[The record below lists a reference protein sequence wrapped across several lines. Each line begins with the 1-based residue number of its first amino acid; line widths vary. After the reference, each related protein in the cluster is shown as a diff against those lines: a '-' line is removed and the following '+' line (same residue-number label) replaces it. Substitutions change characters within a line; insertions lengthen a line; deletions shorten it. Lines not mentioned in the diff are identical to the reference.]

1 MAILYRIKN
10 PNKRGPKI
18 NDGNCRKKSRKK
30 GSRYFHDFNF
40 SPSAEIYCYEN
51 KRDNNRQTQN
61 NKRNSL

>member
-1 MAILYRIKN
+1 MAILYRIKI
-10 PNKRGPKI
+10 PNIRGPKI
-18 NDGNCRKKSRKK
+18 NDGNCRKNSREK

-40 SPSAEIYCYEN
+40 SLSAEIYEYEN